1 MTLSCAYS
9 SIISDERPTA
19 MPRLDLTQLALAAA
33 QNIQTA
39 DDVRRDPAVVK
50 AAKQFAED
58 GAQALRS
65 GGALAREAQSSWR
78 RHSLLAKRAGTGE

>member
-1 MTLSCAYS
+1 MS
-9 SIISDERPTA
+9 
-19 MPRLDLTQLALAAA
+19 RLNLTQLTLIAA

-39 DDVRRDPAVVK
+39 DEVRRDPAVVK

-58 GAQALRS
+58 SAQAFRS

-78 RHSLLAKRAGTGE
+78 RHSPLTKRTGTGE